1 MGCDRTVNA
10 ECALCLLPGSR
21 EGSVMTLL
29 YSISAALLLLL
40 AVMIAIVAAGG
51 GQIYVH
57 HHFSSQDFVA
67 HNEVGGIIIAVVGT
81 LYAVVLGFLT
91 IVAWQHFLEAR
102 DITVAE
108 SDADIDAWHTAV
120 GLPPAVCKRV
130 RSDML
135 NYAKIMVDREWPEM
149 RHGGLDARAAAVA
162 MDAIDVA
169 GRLVPANMGESN
181 AQIAT
186 LQQLSLIHDARQ
198 RRVAINASGVSW
210 FEWLVLLIGA
220 TCVICFCWLFGLRN
234 PRTQLL
240 MTSTVVTVIVS
251 ILVLLFE
258 LQYPFRSDVG
268 VGPDAWVRAA
278 RHIHQMESSGQMGM
292 KM

>member
-1 MGCDRTVNA
+1 LTITVRGTRLIN
-10 ECALCLLPGSR
+10 
-21 EGSVMTLL
+21 LL
-29 YSISAALLLLL
+29 YGLPAALLLAL
-40 AVMIAIVAAGG
+40 AVAISVTIAGV

-57 HHFSSQDFVA
+57 RRFSSQDFVA

-102 DITVAE
+102 QLVVLE
-108 SDADIDAWHTAV
+108 SGADIDAWHTAV
-120 GLPPAVCKRV
+120 GLPSAARHRV
-130 RSDML
+130 REDML
-135 NYAKIMVDREWPEM
+135 SYAKIMIDQEWPM
-149 RHGGLDARAAAVA
+149 MKQGGFDPSAAAIA
-162 MDAIDVA
+162 MDAIDA
-169 GRLVPANMGESN
+169 TGSLVPANMGESN
-181 AQIAT
+181 AQAAT
-186 LQQLSLIHDARQ
+186 LQQLGVLHDARQ
-198 RRVAINASGVSW
+198 QRIGVNASGISW

-268 VGPDAWVRAA
+268 VRPDAWKAA
-278 RHIHQMESSGQMGM
+278 LAHIYQMEGNEQMHM
-292 KM
+292 NM